1 MVYIEKRGRNEKD
14 MYFMIVK
21 FRLYRYLELYDG
33 ICFRL
38 MMRMRVMIKVV
49 RYFRVEVDEDV
60 LYGG

>member
-1 MVYIEKRGRNEKD
+1 
-14 MYFMIVK
+14 MIVK
-21 FRLYRYLELYDG
+21 FYLYRYLELYDG

-60 LYGG
+60 LYGGRVSK